1 PTWRR
6 PLSPSPPAPGTGW
19 AGRLGA
25 GAISTPPA
33 PAITSG
39 RPPPTRNHALLP
51 VDWQHPDTAAS
62 RGQETGWHPPPP
74 GATRKAMHISVYPG
88 GGGRYYSRVRR
99 QDGVVLHLP
108 GYDRK
113 WSVPHDLAHF
123 AAERAFGWTGGLWGS
138 IAAGAELPNM
148 HVISGRP
155 RHDHRARSDAI
166 LPAHPADLG
175 IAGGLAGLPHA
186 RIQPP
191 PAPTLASL
199 FQHSA

>member
-1 PTWRR
+1 M
-6 PLSPSPPAPGTGW
+6 
-19 AGRLGA
+19 
-25 GAISTPPA
+25 
-33 PAITSG
+33 
-39 RPPPTRNHALLP
+39 
-51 VDWQHPDTAAS
+51 
-62 RGQETGWHPPPP
+62 
-74 GATRKAMHISVYPG
+74 KAMHISVYPA

-155 RHDHRARSDAI
+155 RHDHKARSDAI
-166 LPAHPADLG
+166 LRANSADLG
-175 IAGGLAGLPHA
+175 IAEALAGLVHELTESAAVPVFGSLSRAWGTLRTGPCPFTSDQLEQAVADLRELRTRWQALAPGEHLDLHWPWPA
-186 RIQPP
+186 TRNRRQRQP
-191 PAPTLASL
+191 SRR
-199 FQHSA
+199 